1 MILEKKERKKK
12 LHFTAMCENRF
23 LFAVRLEFVDDDSD
37 SDNINDNDDSF
48 GDGDDDNEDDDNNE
62 ST

>member
-23 LFAVRLEFVDDDSD
+23 LFAVRLEFDDDD
-37 SDNINDNDDSF
+37 SDNINDNDDSL
-48 GDGDDDNEDDDNNE
+48 GDDDDDNEDDDNNE